1 MIVNDVVTGMSH
13 RLMHVTSRSGK
24 TIAKKRSKVTE
35 TVERTDPT
43 LIDLKYILSNII
55 CLITPCNASSG
66 QINHTKLILETNNLS
81 EFQKN

>member
-24 TIAKKRSKVTE
+24 TIAKNRSKVTD

-43 LIDLKYILSNII
+43 LIDLKYILWNIFF
-55 CLITPCNASSG
+55 LITPY
-66 QINHTKLILETNNLS
+66 TKLILETNNLS